1 MAVPQVTLD
10 TTFKEFVEEAK
21 AVRLA
26 DIEPGTAR
34 YRKLVREFNRV
45 KQAFLD
51 DEAGEIR
58 RQARM
63 LPTEEA
69 IEAIILAGVAYC
81 WVLGAIG
88 SMS

>member
-1 MAVPQVTLD
+1 M
-10 TTFKEFVEEAK
+10 
-21 AVRLA
+21 RLA
-26 DIEPGTAR
+26 DIEPGTAL
-34 YRKLVREFNRV
+34 YRKLAKEFNRV

-51 DEAGEIR
+51 DEAEETR

-69 IEAIILAGVAYC
+69 IEAIILAGVAYS

>member
-1 MAVPQVTLD
+1 MSTSHVTLD
-10 TTFKEFVEEAK
+10 TTFKQFVEETK

-26 DIEPGTAR
+26 DIESGTAL
-34 YRKLVREFNRV
+34 YRKLVKEFNRV

-51 DEAGEIR
+51 NEAGETR

-63 LPTEEA
+63 LPAEEGL
-69 IEAIILAGVAYC
+69 EAVIVAGIAYS

-88 SMS
+88 SM